1 MKMDTKRHPTAV
13 ATLLGLLICA
23 TPTHPQAKIGGEWRD
38 DVAAFARRIVDAGLT
53 PGMAVAVSQSD
64 WVLYS
69 QGFGVADAST
79 GRPVDDA
86 TAFYI
91 ASTSKALTATAV
103 VLKAANGA
111 IDLDAP
117 IDRYVPGLKFRAP
130 MDAHRVTVKQ
140 FLTMTDGLED
150 LGPVVVRTAHTGDF
164 TIPLLV
170 RLLADCGR
178 DPDGTAF
185 SYGNL
190 PYNILG
196 IALDPASKEGWKE
209 VVRRDVLDPLGM
221 RGTSARIS
229 TIDPS
234 RIALPHTLASG
245 GKWRRARLTKRD
257 ENQHAAGGHFATAQ
271 DLARFVAAHASGGL
285 LEGRRVFP
293 RAAIEATHEKHADQD
308 RKYGPFHRFGWG
320 YGWDLGTYEGRTIV
334 HRFGGFLGYR
344 SHASFEP
351 KSEVGVVVL
360 LNGSGPASPAADL
373 LATYIYD
380 RLLGRADLASEYD
393 RRLADL
399 KTRAEEGK
407 RAVAEELAKRAAR
420 MAPLTRP
427 LDAYAGTYEGAKFGT
442 MIWRVVANGLEVRM
456 GVAASRAEVFNAANN
471 ELRVDLFGERSVVV
485 AFEFPAGDGPALA
498 VTMYGERFER
508 MREPAR

>member
-1 MKMDTKRHPTAV
+1 MDTKRRAITV
-13 ATLLGLLICA
+13 AALLGLLLRA
-23 TPTHPQAKIGGEWRD
+23 TPAHPQATIGGEWRD

-91 ASTSKALTATAV
+91 ASTTKALTATAV
-103 VLKAANGA
+103 VLKAATGA

-117 IDRYVPGLKFRAP
+117 IARYVPSLKFRPP

-140 FLTMTDGLED
+140 LLTMTDGLED
-150 LGPVVVRTAHTGDF
+150 CGPVVVRTAHTGDF
-164 TIPLLV
+164 TVPLLV
-170 RLLADCGR
+170 RLLADCGP

-196 IALDPASKEGWKE
+196 IALDPTSKEGWKE
-209 VVRRDVLDPLGM
+209 VVRREVLDPLSM
-221 RGTSARIS
+221 RETSARVS

-245 GKWRRARLTKRD
+245 GEWRRTRVNKRD
-257 ENQHAAGGHFATAQ
+257 ENQHAAGGHFATAR
-271 DLARFVAAHASGGL
+271 DLARFVAVHASGGVW
-285 LEGRRVFP
+285 EGRRVFP
-293 RAAIEATHEKHADQD
+293 RAAIESTHEKHADQD
-308 RKYGPFHRFGWG
+308 RTYGPFHRFGWG
-320 YGWDLGTYEGRTIV
+320 YGWDLGTYDGRTIV

-351 KSEVGVVVL
+351 TSEVGVVVL
-360 LNGSGPASPAADL
+360 LNGSGPASAAADVM
-373 LATYIYD
+373 ATYVYD
-380 RLLGRADLASEYD
+380 RLLGRTDLAAEFD

-399 KTRAEEGK
+399 KTRAEEAK
-407 RAVAEELAKRAAR
+407 KVTAAELAQRAAR
-420 MAPLTRP
+420 KAPLRRP
-427 LDAYAGTYEGAKFGT
+427 LEAYAGTYEGAKFGT

-456 GVAASRAEVFNAANN
+456 GAAAGRADVVNAASD
-471 ELRVDLFGERSVVV
+471 ELRLELFGDNSVVV

-498 VTMYGERFER
+498 VRMYGERLER
-508 MREPAR
+508 RKEPAR

>member
-1 MKMDTKRHPTAV
+1 
-13 ATLLGLLICA
+13 
-23 TPTHPQAKIGGEWRD
+23 
-38 DVAAFARRIVDAGLT
+38 
-53 PGMAVAVSQSD
+53 
-64 WVLYS
+64 YS

-117 IDRYVPGLKFRAP
+117 IDRYLPARKCPPP

-308 RKYGPFHRFGWG
+308 
-320 YGWDLGTYEGRTIV
+320 
-334 HRFGGFLGYR
+334 
-344 SHASFEP
+344 
-351 KSEVGVVVL
+351 
-360 LNGSGPASPAADL
+360 
-373 LATYIYD
+373 
-380 RLLGRADLASEYD
+380 
-393 RRLADL
+393 
-399 KTRAEEGK
+399 
-407 RAVAEELAKRAAR
+407 
-420 MAPLTRP
+420 
-427 LDAYAGTYEGAKFGT
+427 
-442 MIWRVVANGLEVRM
+442 
-456 GVAASRAEVFNAANN
+456 
-471 ELRVDLFGERSVVV
+471 
-485 AFEFPAGDGPALA
+485 
-498 VTMYGERFER
+498 
-508 MREPAR
+508 